1 MFGNPI
7 RHNIGSIFCQKNDS
21 TGEFIFFCWK
31 TFFNNNTFAKR
42 SNFRKIKANSIS
54 RFYSTATKKLNKLL
68 SANIWFTRTESVGVS
83 FYLHW
88 LTVDQQ
94 IHFKILTTV
103 FKCIHCLA
111 PTPLSVILSSPLLEI
126 LLDSSQFY
134 PSSSFGKRAFSY
146 SAPRCWNAL
155 PRHLRVIPCLDT
167 FKAHLKHHL
176 FTNYSSYLHA
186 LHPTLDIMF
195 PYFSNWYHVSLLS
208 KLSQKYEENVQAT
221 LLNPLAFY
229 ENYSF

>member
-1 MFGNPI
+1 MTVSVTTMQTMHASQFI
-7 RHNIGSIFCQKNDS
+7 SFSIK
-21 TGEFIFFCWK
+21 
-31 TFFNNNTFAKR
+31 
-42 SNFRKIKANSIS
+42 
-54 RFYSTATKKLNKLL
+54 KKLLY
-68 SANIWFTRTESVGVS
+68 FTTCSEITIYLMTKYVLNLHPRSHVTEH
-83 FYLHW
+83 YQNLHW

-111 PTPLSVILSSPLLEI
+111 PAPLSVKVKLSSPLDM

-134 PSSSFGKRAFSY
+134 PSSSIGKKAFSY

-186 LHPTLDIMF
+186 VN
-195 PYFSNWYHVSLLS
+195 PY
-208 KLSQKYEENVQAT
+208 T
-221 LLNPLAFY
+221 
-229 ENYSF
+229 